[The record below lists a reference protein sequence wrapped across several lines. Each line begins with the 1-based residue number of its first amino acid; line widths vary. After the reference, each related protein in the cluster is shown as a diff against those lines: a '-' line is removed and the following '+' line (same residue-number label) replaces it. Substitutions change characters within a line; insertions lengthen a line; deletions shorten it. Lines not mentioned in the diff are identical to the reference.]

1 MAPQLPPTLARGV
14 LAQQCSPRPLPEP
27 DRPTLKN
34 EPTEALGPAGRDF
47 ACRRTLVYVL
57 MRVVAWL

>member
-1 MAPQLPPTLARGV
+1 M
-14 LAQQCSPRPLPEP
+14 LAQQCSPKPLPEP
-27 DRPTLKN
+27 DCPTLKN

-47 ACRRTLVYVL
+47 ACRRTLVYVR